1 MPSEKE
7 ILDALSKVYSE
18 EVIQADDYF
27 RQAIFELASQLEKE
41 GMNSLLATK
50 IDSLINQYVLTHQ
63 FDAPKSIFDLSR
75 LVKTKA
81 SSHYKGTAISA
92 IMLGSFLSGGPK

>member
-7 ILDALSKVYSE
+7 IL
-18 EVIQADDYF
+18 
-27 RQAIFELASQLEKE
+27 
-41 GMNSLLATK
+41 
-50 IDSLINQYVLTHQ
+50 
-63 FDAPKSIFDLSR
+63 DAPKSIFDLSR

-81 SSHYKGTAISA
+81 SHYKGTAISA

>member
-1 MPSEKE
+1 MTVLIFYIIIIAQQVTGECH
-7 ILDALSKVYSE
+7 
-18 EVIQADDYF
+18 
-27 RQAIFELASQLEKE
+27 AIFELASQLEKE

-81 SSHYKGTAISA
+81 SHYKGTAISA

>member
-18 EVIQADDYF
+18 PVIQTDDYF

-41 GMNSLLATK
+41 RMSSLLATK
-50 IDSLINQYVLTHQ
+50 IDSLINQYILTHQ

-81 SSHYKGTAISA
+81 CHYKGTAISA

>member
-1 MPSEKE
+1 
-7 ILDALSKVYSE
+7 
-18 EVIQADDYF
+18 
-27 RQAIFELASQLEKE
+27 
-41 GMNSLLATK
+41 
-50 IDSLINQYVLTHQ
+50 QYVLTHQ

-81 SSHYKGTAISA
+81 SHYKGTAISA

>member
-41 GMNSLLATK
+41 GMNSLLAT

-81 SSHYKGTAISA
+81 SHYKGTAISA